1 MKIQQNKGTA
11 DVQQKG
17 MGYFNVCRENYYRVW
32 QLSSEV
38 IKKIIT
44 PSQALWMNPAAMC
57 IKADGINSNWIM
69 LTQKTVICFI

>member
-1 MKIQQNKGTA
+1 MKIQQNEGTA
-11 DVQQKG
+11 DVQEKG
-17 MGYFNVCRENYYRVW
+17 MEYFNVCRENYYSVW

-44 PSQALWMNPAAMC
+44 PGQVLRMNPAAMC

-69 LTQKTVICFI
+69 PTQKTVICFI